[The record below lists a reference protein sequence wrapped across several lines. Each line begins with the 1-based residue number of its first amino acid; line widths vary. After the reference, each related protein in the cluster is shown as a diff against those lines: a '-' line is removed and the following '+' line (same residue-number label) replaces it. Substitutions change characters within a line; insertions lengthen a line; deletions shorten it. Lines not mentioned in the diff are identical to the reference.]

1 MKRRWVIAGL
11 LLLVTMINY
20 TDRTT
25 LSVLVTEVRKSLSLT
40 ESDYSQ
46 VISLFL
52 VAYAIMYAGSGYIVD
67 RLGTRLGMT
76 FFVFTWSICQM
87 LHGAARGK
95 WSLGAC
101 RFMLGLA
108 EPGSFPAATKAI
120 REWFP
125 PEQRAIGVGIFN
137 AGSSLGAA
145 AAAPLAAWLG
155 LRYGWR
161 TAFVFT
167 GALGLIWL
175 CFWLLIYQP
184 REKTNEV
191 ADRGEWRRVLKSRSC
206 LTLIAARFLSDPVI
220 YFIIFWFPA
229 YLAKERGFDLKKIG
243 QFAWLPYVFGDVGY
257 LFGGWLSGRFMRM
270 GKSASRSRE
279 IVMGIGAAILPIA
292 IFAPLASSAG
302 VAIGITCGIVF
313 GHAVW
318 IANLMTLPADL
329 FRGCEVGTAAGF
341 SGMGGAVGG
350 SIANLA
356 TGYVVSHFS
365 YSPMFVWAGLMHP
378 LAFLIVWRYL
388 PPSATP
394 REPQIQCAA

>member
-1 MKRRWVIAGL
+1 MKRRWIIAGL

-20 TDRTT
+20 TDRMT

-40 ESDYSQ
+40 ETDYSQ

-67 RLGTRLGMT
+67 KLGTRLGMA
-76 FFVFTWSICQM
+76 FFVFTWSISQM
-87 LHGAARGK
+87 LHSAARGK
-95 WSLGAC
+95 WSLAGC
-101 RFMLGLA
+101 RFLLGLA
-108 EPGSFPAATKAI
+108 EPGSFPAATKAV

-125 PEQRAIGVGIFN
+125 AEQRAVGVGIFN

-145 AAAPLAAWLG
+145 LASPLAAWLG

-161 TAFVFT
+161 VAFVFT
-167 GALGLIWL
+167 GALGLVWL
-175 CFWLLIYQP
+175 IFWMALYRPGPQT
-184 REKTNEV
+184 EKAAE
-191 ADRGEWRRVLKSRSC
+191 RGQWRRVVASRAC

-220 YFIIFWFPA
+220 YFVIFWFPA

-243 QFAWLPYVFGDVGY
+243 EFAWLPYVFGDVGY
-257 LFGGWLSGRFMRM
+257 IFGGWLSGRIMRT
-270 GKSASRSRE
+270 GRSVSRSRE

-292 IFAPLASSAG
+292 IFAPLASSAA

-329 FRGCEVGTAAGF
+329 FLGCEVGTAAGF
-341 SGMGGAVGG
+341 SGMGGAIGG
-350 SIANLA
+350 ALANLA
-356 TGYVVSHFS
+356 TGYVITHFS
-365 YSPMFVWAGLMHP
+365 YAPMFVWAGLMHP
-378 LAFLIVWRYL
+378 LAFLVVWRYL
-388 PPSATP
+388 PVFNATK
-394 REPQIQCAA
+394 EPLAE